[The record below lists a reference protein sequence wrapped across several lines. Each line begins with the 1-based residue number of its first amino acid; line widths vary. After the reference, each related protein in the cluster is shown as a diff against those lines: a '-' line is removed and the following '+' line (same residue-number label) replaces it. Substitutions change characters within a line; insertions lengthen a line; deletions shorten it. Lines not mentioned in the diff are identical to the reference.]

1 MAVTVDQLKYILGLD
16 IKGLQ
21 KNAALADKR
30 VNALSKSITGAFMR
44 IGAAVVA
51 YLSVRQL
58 VGFVKSVTLTAARA
72 EELAVVLE
80 NVGRT
85 AGYSAQYLMQEEEK
99 IKALGIT
106 TQATRNLMIRFMQS
120 QLDVAKAAKIA
131 RAAQDFAVIG
141 MMDSSQAAQM
151 LTFAIAAQRPRLLRQ
166 FGIVTDL
173 AEVFGK
179 YAKTVGK
186 SAEDLTEHEKRMSF
200 YNVIM
205 ENAARITGTYEAA
218 MLTAGKQF
226 RSLQRYVIEASNA
239 IGKYFLPVFS
249 ELVIEITGMLKEVKK
264 LFDPLGTMISE
275 YTKLKGVFDENIGS
289 IYKLA
294 ERYEELTKIGQY
306 TKAEHEEYAR
316 IVDKLITLMPE
327 LSREY
332 DAYGNIIIGNADAL
346 REVIKLH
353 REELGL
359 KKEET
364 VRKLNEEIR
373 TTKKEIA
380 GLSERYERLAG
391 GEHAEYWAKMIKF
404 TTEHLR
410 KQRLELIRL
419 EGQLRILKTV
429 EPFGPPKP
437 EEIDTEKATKA
448 LLKAAFEQM
457 MQKLNLD
464 RKYEKIT
471 LAQYKQHLQSILT
484 AYKLTEEQRIDIKK
498 KIVEIGYQIEA
509 DQLKN
514 YEAGLKEW
522 NETYAKFIKER
533 TEKVK
538 EIEENKYAWLYE
550 HGKISVGQYI
560 GFLQQQLGAFE
571 KYSDDWITIMQKI
584 EDIKDD
590 AAEKDKKRREEELEE
605 ANKQVEVLLSAY
617 DGFFNG
623 IINRQMSLSEA
634 LNASWQSLTQSIM
647 NYGADL
653 LREDIKNALLRK
665 ATEAGVQKSKLAA
678 IAAGSAKSIAWM
690 AKEGAAALVL
700 AAKAIYSAVAK
711 IFSAHAGLPFVGV
724 AIAAGF
730 VGAMMASIG
739 KFKKFAEGG
748 LVGGLLAGQDQLLA
762 ALTKGEFVIP
772 RRAVAAVGVPTLEH
786 IRRTGEVPSRQG
798 GNVYIDMGGFTF
810 YGTKREDAYLI
821 ESFVEDKLVEVIEEK
836 LKSRDLVL

>member
-21 KNAALADKR
+21 KNAASAEKR
-30 VNALSKSITGAFMR
+30 IDAMSNKMGSAFKR
-44 IGAAVVA
+44 IGLAVVA

-58 VGFVKSVTLTAARA
+58 TSFVKSVTLTAARA

-85 AGYSAQYLMQEEEK
+85 ADYSAQYLMQEEEK

-106 TQATRNLMIRFMQS
+106 TQATRMLMIRFMQS
-120 QLDVAKAAKIA
+120 QLDVALAAKIA

-141 MMDSSQAAQM
+141 MVDSSEAAKM

-186 SAEDLTEHEKRMSF
+186 SAQDLTEHEKRMSF

-249 ELVIEITGMLKEVKK
+249 EFVNEMTAALKEIRKF
-264 LFDPLGTMISE
+264 FDPLSVMISE
-275 YTKLKGVFDENIGS
+275 YTKLERIFNESTGTINKMV
-289 IYKLA
+289 
-294 ERYEELTKIGQY
+294 ERYDELTNKTQK
-306 TKAEHEEYAR
+306 TKTEHSEYAR

-373 TTKKEIA
+373 ATKKEIA

-419 EGQLRILKTV
+419 EGQLRTLQ
-429 EPFGPPKP
+429 PLYGPPEP

-448 LLKAAFEQM
+448 LQKAAFEQM
-457 MQKLNLD
+457 MQKLDLD

-471 LAQYKQHLQSILT
+471 LAQYKQHLQNTLT
-484 AYKLTEEQRIDIKK
+484 AYELTEEQKTGIKR

-509 DQLKN
+509 NQLKN
-514 YEAGLKEW
+514 YEAGLKKW

-538 EIEENKYAWLYE
+538 EIEENKYAWLFE
-550 HGKISVGQYI
+550 HEKIGVEQYI
-560 GFLQQQLGAFE
+560 GFLHQQLGAFE
-571 KYSDDWITIMQKI
+571 KHSDDWIAIMQQI
-584 EDIKDD
+584 EDVKQDS
-590 AAEKDKKRREEELEE
+590 AEKEKERWEAQTAGQREMLD
-605 ANKQVEVLLSAY
+605 VMLVGY
-617 DGFFNG
+617 DSFFDSL
-623 IINRQMSLSEA
+623 INRNLSVTEA
-634 LNASWQSLTQSIM
+634 LNLAWQDLTQSILG
-647 NYGADL
+647 YGADL
-653 LREDIKNALLRK
+653 LKQEIKNALLRK
-665 ATEAGVQKSKLAA
+665 TTEAGVQKTKLAA

-711 IFSAHAGLPFVGV
+711 IYKAHAGIPFVGV

-762 ALTKGEFVIP
+762 ALTKGEFVVP
-772 RRAVAAVGVPTLEH
+772 RRAVAAVGVPALEH
-786 IRRTGEVPSRQG
+786 MRRTGEMPSRTVSV
-798 GNVYIDMGGFTF
+798 NIDMGGFAF
-810 YGTKREDAYLI
+810 SGTKREDALMI
-821 ESFVEDKLVEVIEEK
+821 KETVIDAVAEAVEEAINTRKLEI
-836 LKSRDLVL
+836 